1 MRTPKTEVIRRQMN
15 RAQVGRVPGR
25 GRPRLVPISS
35 SQPVQIQEEIVQE
48 VVEEVLPLRRK
59 RGRPKG
65 AKNRKKSP
73 VKSYCHM
80 KLRPKKQRAKRKVR

>member
-35 SQPVQIQEEIVQE
+35 SQPVQIQEDIVQE

-65 AKNRKKSP
+65 VKNRKKPP
-73 VKSYCHM
+73 VKSFWQM
-80 KLRPKKQRAKRKVR
+80 KLKPKKKRVKKRVL